1 MLEDAVRRDTAIYK
15 NIGSALHSAVMS
27 GGRTETPGEPFAE
40 DVEQRDEARK
50 VADKLPV
57 GSPGERFYRSLKRA
71 AEHAIEGEWNQDWA

>member
-1 MLEDAVRRDTAIYK
+1 
-15 NIGSALHSAVMS
+15 MS
-27 GGRTETPGEPFAE
+27 GGRTGTPGEPFAE